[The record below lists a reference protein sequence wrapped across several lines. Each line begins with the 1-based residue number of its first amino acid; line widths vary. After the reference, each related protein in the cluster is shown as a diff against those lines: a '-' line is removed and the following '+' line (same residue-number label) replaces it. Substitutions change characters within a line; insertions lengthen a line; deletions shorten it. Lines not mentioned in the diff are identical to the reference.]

1 MIRQK
6 AHPDEKKLL
15 FSGVLILTAANLLV
29 KICGF
34 LYKVPLNALL
44 GDEMANVNAA
54 YAVYALLYTVS
65 TAGIPSAVSLSVAA
79 ARAAG
84 EGRRLSAVFG
94 ETRRA
99 LYLIGA
105 GCAVG
110 MFLFSP
116 LIARGNSGGD
126 SYLCM
131 LAITPAV
138 FFSAMAS
145 VYRGYF
151 QGFQQ
156 MTPTAVSE
164 LIEAGGKTVLGV
176 GAVLAG
182 KYLFHLPARVTAALS
197 VAGIT
202 LGIALGACYLAVAYR
217 RRDPGKY
224 ALPPDLDNR
233 PLPTRGSIL
242 RGVFAVAL
250 PIAAASAMMNL
261 SALVDSQ
268 WMRPLLASFYG
279 DEAKAKAVY
288 SDYSTGAL
296 TLVNMPGILIYPIAA
311 AIVPY
316 LSAARA
322 RGDGETVRATVLA
335 ALRAG
340 ALVSLPCAFGM
351 SALSSPLL
359 SLVFPGDADM
369 AANAGALLSV
379 AAYGI
384 FFIAFLTVSHAVL
397 QAVGKERVPLFT
409 VAVSLPVKLLGT
421 FFVTRLWG
429 PVGAP
434 VGTLAFYT
442 AIAACDLYFLGKY
455 AGVSVPVGKTFF
467 RPALA
472 SALTAAAALGVRMLV
487 FPALGDR
494 LSTFAAVAVAVPVY
508 LGAVFALGCV
518 GREELALLPFGKKL
532 AGKRLFSAHGK
543 KPLS

>member
-84 EGRRLSAVFG
+84 DGGRLTAVFG

-99 LYLIGA
+99 LYLIG
-105 GCAVG
+105 VG
-110 MFLFSP
+110 TALGMLLFSP

-164 LIEAGGKTVLGV
+164 LIEAGGKTFLGV

-217 RRDPGKY
+217 RRAPEKY
-224 ALPPDLDNR
+224 AVPVLASR

-268 WMRPLLASFYG
+268 WMRPLLSSFYG
-279 DEAKAKAVY
+279 DEVKAKAVY

-322 RGDGETVRATVLA
+322 RGDTETVKTTVLS

-369 AANAGALLSV
+369 AANAGGLLSI
-379 AAYGI
+379 AAFGI
-384 FFIAFLTVSHAVL
+384 FFISFLTVGNAVL
-397 QAVGKERVPLFT
+397 QAVGKERVPLFS
-409 VAVSLPVKLLGT
+409 VAVSLPVKLLGM
-421 FFVTRLWG
+421 FFITRFAG

-434 VGTLAFYT
+434 VSTLAFY
-442 AIAACDLYFLGKY
+442 AAVSACDLFFLGKY

-472 SALTAAAALGVRMLV
+472 SVLTAAAAVGVRMLA
-487 FPALGDR
+487 FSALGDR
-494 LSTFAAVAVAVPVY
+494 LSTLAAVAVAVPVY
-508 LGAVFALGCV
+508 LGAVFALGCI